1 MYKRKIDSFP
11 SQWQQSFKAL
21 AQHDVP
27 RLNLTLMLEIVS
39 DVPSPQT
46 DDSLRKEIQLQ
57 LMADKLQQGVEY
69 DKASL
74 LKRWIQHGPVAQQE
88 QVLLTR
94 AQRCFA

>member
-1 MYKRKIDSFP
+1 M
-11 SQWQQSFKAL
+11 
-21 AQHDVP
+21 
-27 RLNLTLMLEIVS
+27 
-39 DVPSPQT
+39 
-46 DDSLRKEIQLQ
+46 Q